1 MFLDHFCSN
10 WLIKL
15 FCYSVAQIKLFY
27 AFLKS
32 NSLMAELIEEK
43 LLSYQPIL
51 LKKAQND
58 LKSRKAKQAVVEAKK
73 IQSLSTETYSFMQLS
88 NMSQAFIQTVI
99 LFLVFTNSIAVSIT
113 NILPHGLSALLF
125 SVWMD

>member
-1 MFLDHFCSN
+1 
-10 WLIKL
+10 
-15 FCYSVAQIKLFY
+15 
-27 AFLKS
+27 
-32 NSLMAELIEEK
+32 MAELIEEK